1 MGRDRGSIQRH
12 LQLTMGEGDES
23 FVALM
28 AEMAKWG
35 SSCSGQSRRP
45 AILSLQKIVV

>member
-1 MGRDRGSIQRH
+1 MGRDRGSI
-12 LQLTMGEGDES
+12 QLTMGEGDES

-35 SSCSGQSRRP
+35 
-45 AILSLQKIVV
+45 K